1 MKMSNKQVRE
11 FCSTANSKE
20 WRDHVI
26 AVVGFITEDKP
37 FVRSLSKK
45 GGADHFFRCFKT
57 VDLVLVGWNHWA
69 NNEKQ

>member
-45 GGADHFFRCFKT
+45 GGADHFFEMF
-57 VDLVLVGWNHWA
+57 
-69 NNEKQ
+69 